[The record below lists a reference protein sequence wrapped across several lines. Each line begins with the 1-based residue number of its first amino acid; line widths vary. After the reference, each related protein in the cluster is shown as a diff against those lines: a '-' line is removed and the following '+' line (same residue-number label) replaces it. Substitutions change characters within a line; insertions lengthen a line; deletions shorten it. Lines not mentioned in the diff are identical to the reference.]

1 MMIFENVGIEK
12 AESLR
17 EMYLYKRKD
26 IIKTSRE
33 HALAAYKNQLEN
45 MLRAAIESGRV
56 KIIKKGPRFDE
67 KLKKRPSNMIEQE
80 W

>member
-1 MMIFENVGIEK
+1 
-12 AESLR
+12 
-17 EMYLYKRKD
+17 
-26 IIKTSRE
+26 
-33 HALAAYKNQLEN
+33 